1 MINLRDPYHSLDH
14 FWMDIIIAVNKH
26 IIIAIRMIEC
36 SISCCGNPSIFI
48 DIYVNVW
55 EFFRIPDRFLSNDP
69 VIHRRSTQFLYL
81 DSFELIKNLNRW
93 LYIFQ
98 HYKRGLKY

>member
-1 MINLRDPYHSLDH
+1 MIELRDPYHSLDH
-14 FWMDIIIAVNKH
+14 FWMDIIIAVHKH

-55 EFFRIPDRFLSNDP
+55 EFFCVFLTDFYRT
-69 VIHRRSTQFLYL
+69 IWRSIVDQHNF
-81 DSFELIKNLNRW
+81 
-93 LYIFQ
+93 YIWIA
-98 HYKRGLKY
+98 LS